1 MNRSVDVEDGRS
13 RMTAMEA
20 AGGSP
25 EGGGRRRQSR
35 TLDRAEI
42 EEILRATS
50 WGVIATAIDG
60 EPYAVPIIFGWD
72 GEAFYVIN
80 GPGRKIRN
88 MEANP
93 RVCLTIA
100 EVEGKGQ
107 RWRSVVVRG
116 TVEFVGI
123 GGLLHA
129 ADVVRKQLG
138 DYTPSVRDAAALAKA
153 KVIKLVPEEITGRAV
168 GY

>member
-1 MNRSVDVEDGRS
+1 MSGGETPAER
-13 RMTAMEA
+13 EA
-20 AGGSP
+20 VR
-25 EGGGRRRQSR
+25 GGGRRVPRA
-35 TLDRAEI
+35 LDRAEI
-42 EEILRATS
+42 EEILQATS
-50 WGVIATAIDG
+50 WGVIATAVDD
-60 EPYAVPIIFGWD
+60 EPYAVPIVFGWD

-88 MEANP
+88 IEANP

-123 GGLLHA
+123 GGMLHA
-129 ADVVRKQLG
+129 AEVVRKQLG
-138 DYTPSVRDAAALAKA
+138 EYRPSVREAAALAKA
-153 KVIKLVPEEITGRAV
+153 KIIRIVPEEITGRTV